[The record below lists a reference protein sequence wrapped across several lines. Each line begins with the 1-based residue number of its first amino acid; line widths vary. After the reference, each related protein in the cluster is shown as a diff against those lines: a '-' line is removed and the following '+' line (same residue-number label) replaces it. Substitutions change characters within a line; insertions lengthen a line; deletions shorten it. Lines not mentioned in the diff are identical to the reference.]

1 MIHLSSRRQAA
12 AFVFAFALQVVDVVV
27 VVVVVVAAAPADA
40 FAPPNNGIV
49 AVGGGATP
57 GCRSTTDDDPRS
69 SGRRHHRRFPTTT
82 TTAVEASAKK
92 KNASSTANNGGGAKS
107 NGNAGGGG
115 FARRGIE
122 SPRRAIEAD
131 VGGGAPAHADL
142 VEWVR
147 RNPESR
153 VSSKFSILP
162 SALGG
167 HGGFASSS
175 LREGELILRIPRS
188 GCCVTQDDAVNDPR
202 SCGPGFRSIR
212 DDPRIP
218 GRGMVL
224 IAGWIA
230 AERMVDRAATRRRRR
245 GRRHEG
251 GDDGIDDVID
261 DDGIDGGGGAGE
273 GRMPY
278 LQTLPWERGGPSGQ
292 DHVLFWSDEEVRT
305 LLGGSRA
312 FDDAMLVRRTVD
324 DAVELLRG
332 VVMPVVRDALAA
344 RGSGSGR
351 MRDHGDGSVD
361 DDDDAVGDD
370 DVVCDDSDPDEWLDA
385 AVRGAFVI
393 ALSRSFAEEVEYD
406 DHVDGGETRVEVEN
420 VLLPLIDV
428 LQHSNDPNTTLEPF
442 DDCVVLRARRDV
454 AAGEELFHCYREE
467 NDDVIPPH
475 KFFTRYGFVPGA
487 REPIPELLKR
497 RSRLF
502 FDS

>member
-1 MIHLSSRRQAA
+1 
-12 AFVFAFALQVVDVVV
+12 
-27 VVVVVVAAAPADA
+27 
-40 FAPPNNGIV
+40 
-49 AVGGGATP
+49 
-57 GCRSTTDDDPRS
+57 
-69 SGRRHHRRFPTTT
+69 
-82 TTAVEASAKK
+82 
-92 KNASSTANNGGGAKS
+92 
-107 NGNAGGGG
+107 
-115 FARRGIE
+115 
-122 SPRRAIEAD
+122 
-131 VGGGAPAHADL
+131 
-142 VEWVR
+142 
-147 RNPESR
+147 
-153 VSSKFSILP
+153 
-162 SALGG
+162 
-167 HGGFASSS
+167 
-175 LREGELILRIPRS
+175 
-188 GCCVTQDDAVNDPR
+188 
-202 SCGPGFRSIR
+202 
-212 DDPRIP
+212 
-218 GRGMVL
+218 MVL

-230 AERMVDRAATRRRRR
+230 AERMVDRASRQRRRRR
-245 GRRHEG
+245 RRRHEG
-251 GDDGIDDVID
+251 GDDGDDVID

-351 MRDHGDGSVD
+351 MRDHGDGSG
-361 DDDDAVGDD
+361 DDDAVDD
-370 DVVCDDSDPDEWLDA
+370 DVVGDDSDPDEWLDA

-406 DHVDGGETRVEVEN
+406 DDVDGGEARVEVEN